1 MRVMSRVELDE
12 NAKSQVEAFL
22 DATREEDPGLAK
34 SLGGLD
40 EKGQLELAGVLGRFD
55 GRGLA
60 PAQQR
65 LMARRFLGRLRKP
78 TEHGLVVAN
87 RVLDYLDRD
96 GDARL
101 NDREAAVGLELLD
114 IFARVES
121 DNHSLS
127 ERELELL
134 EDAVRFFDRDS
145 NRVLDEGELHRLR
158 AAIKDGTLFSMVGQS
173 RATTG

>member
-1 MRVMSRVELDE
+1 MSRIELDE
-12 NAKSQVEAFL
+12 NAKLQVEAFL
-22 DATREEDPGLAK
+22 DATREEDPGLAR
-34 SLGGLD
+34 SLGALD

-78 TEHGLVVAN
+78 TGHGLVIAN

-101 NDREAAVGLELLD
+101 NDHEASVGLELLD

-134 EDAVRFFDRDS
+134 EGAVRFFDRDS
-145 NRVLDEGELHRLR
+145 NRVLDEGELQRLR
-158 AAIKDGTLFSMVGQS
+158 AAIKDGTLFSTVGKS
-173 RATTG
+173 TATKA